1 MRPAGPP
8 RGYAGAVRSNIS
20 RHSIDRAG
28 SEPSARIQH
37 PRLALRETKVLELT
51 PVFTTS

>member
-1 MRPAGPP
+1 MRPAGLLRTPAAALAP
-8 RGYAGAVRSNIS
+8 GIS
-20 RHSIDRAG
+20 RRSADRAG